1 VSKGTHRVR
10 TWVIMGIVVVVVLGA
25 GGPFVY
31 IHFIEGPAP
40 AKLSLPGDETTTGG
54 PKSVGDAPANNVG
67 SGLVNGTWNVGQGS
81 VAGYRVEEELIG
93 QQSTAV
99 GRTEKVWGSLTVDD
113 GSVAKGAFTVN
124 MATVESD
131 QSMRNAQ
138 FDGRI
143 MDVSTYSTAEFVLT
157 KPISLGSA
165 FDAGNV
171 EHYGATGKLTMHG
184 ATRAITFPVSMELNR
199 GNAYVLADIPIVFSN
214 WDISDPSVGGF
225 VSTHNEGTLE
235 VLLHMVRGS
244 GNPAS
249 MSATSGSSGGQSF
262 GGPVTVP
269 STTVPPLTVP
279 HSS

>member
-1 VSKGTHRVR
+1 
-10 TWVIMGIVVVVVLGA
+10 MVVVVVLGV
-25 GGPFVY
+25 GGPLVY
-31 IHFIEGPAP
+31 IHYIEGPAP
-40 AKLSLPGDETTTGG
+40 AKLSLPGDETTTTGSKSLGG
-54 PKSVGDAPANNVG
+54 VTTNRFGSV
-67 SGLVNGTWNVGQGS
+67 LVNGKWNVGQGS
-81 VAGYRVEEELIG
+81 VAGYRVEEVLIG

-113 GSVAKGAFTVN
+113 GSVAKSAFTVN
-124 MATVESD
+124 MASVESD

-143 MDVSTYSTAEFVLT
+143 MDVSTYPTAEFVLT

-165 FDAGNV
+165 FDLGDVRHYDAAGR
-171 EHYGATGKLTMHG
+171 LTMHG
-184 ATRAITFPVSMELNR
+184 VTKTISFPVSMELNR
-199 GNAYVLADIPIVFSN
+199 GNAYVLADIPIVFAN
-214 WDISDPSVGGF
+214 WDISNPNVGGF
-225 VSTHNEGTLE
+225 VTTHDQGTLE

-249 MSATSGSSGGQSF
+249 TSTTSGSSGGQSF
-262 GGPVTVP
+262 GAPVTVP